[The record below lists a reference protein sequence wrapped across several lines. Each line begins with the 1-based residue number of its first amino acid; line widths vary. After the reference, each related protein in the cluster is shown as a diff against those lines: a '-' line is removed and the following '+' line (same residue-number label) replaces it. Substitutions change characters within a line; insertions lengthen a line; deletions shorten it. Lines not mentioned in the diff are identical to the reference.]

1 MRVIVIAVAGL
12 IAAAPA
18 APGQDAPGRFALQP
32 SADGFIRLDTRTGA
46 ASHCGRREGV
56 WRCEPFAEESAAIE
70 ARLAR
75 LEAEIAALKAA
86 VAALAARLDAA
97 TPPAPEGAAPTAAGP
112 RAADTPGFSERL
124 MQRFFALVREM
135 KGARANSE

>member
-12 IAAAPA
+12 IAAVPA
-18 APGQDAPGRFALQP
+18 APGEEAPGRFALKP

-46 ASHCGRREGV
+46 ASHCSRRDGV
-56 WRCEPFAEESAAIE
+56 WRCEPFAEESAAVE

-75 LEAEIAALKAA
+75 IEAEIAALKDA
-86 VAALAARLDAA
+86 VAALTARLDAA
-97 TPPAPEGAAPTAAGP
+97 AAPAPASAAPMAAGP
-112 RAADTPGFSERL
+112 EAGEPPGFSERL

-135 KGARANSE
+135 KGGKEEQ